1 MAACR
6 VSLSPE
12 SCAGKET
19 DVWFPKH
26 QKWGDWLL
34 PGDPLRLFLKSF
46 LFSPS
51 LWPVSL
57 QRALKQR
64 KIRRVRKRASS
75 EAVIRP
81 SVLNSALDLF
91 CVVVKYPC
99 QAELLKPTPVT
110 LLSRALAHTIH
121 PAVALPSPRNN
132 PDLLHSGVSRGSKEP
147 PYSMKALPASYLH
160 TACSPWHVSRSWTSG
175 LIKLRLC

>member
-1 MAACR
+1 MDACR

-12 SCAGKET
+12 SCARKET

-26 QKWGDWLL
+26 QKWGDWLF

-64 KIRRVRKRASS
+64 KIRRVRKWASS

-91 CVVVKYPC
+91 CLVVKYSC

-110 LLSRALAHTIH
+110 LPSCALAHSLH

-132 PDLLHSGVSRGSKEP
+132 PDYYTVECHVGVRSR
-147 PYSMKALPASYLH
+147 LI
-160 TACSPWHVSRSWTSG
+160 PW
-175 LIKLRLC
+175 RLYQHLTYTQLAHLGTWVEVGQADW